1 MIADLESYVVN
12 RSLVTATWYGE
23 KDGRPFVTTEYVA
36 GSDLRRWMAALP
48 ESRGRLWLDVCGYD
62 SECFTALADALGKP
76 VHELMD
82 DVLMQDA
89 RFDLVLSAKNAPSAE
104 LILHSRELSLSPIV
118 PVPASLGSYFPPPL
132 RGVVNWIVGHK
143 EEDDGILAAS
153 DLLPRKDIVDT
164 APAISLEQLSMI
176 IADEKTLVTLRLP
189 AFKDAE
195 SDLEYLRSPPPVV
208 AASSEASVYPVLAH
222 PGLASSRVTVNF
234 AESADPLAHDP
245 SLIRRCFDQVR
256 LSMALNSP
264 TVEHAFKSSAKALAI
279 VITDSLLQQ
288 NHHLRDSLLDWEH
301 VLARSIKKEPGSLH
315 LPHLEAISTITGL
328 YTNRIQQLCEILD
341 PAGWDRDVGDSGDA
355 PSLKRAY
362 SKVAVNSGASL
373 EEVAASR
380 AARSMMHGTPAKRG
394 PSSQSLPTSPSTSG
408 IAEAMA
414 REGGLLRL
422 SSAPESDSAATL
434 TKYFG
439 AFLEDFTELSK
450 DLRSVLLTLES
461 KQQKIES
468 LRQLLQ
474 GLKADSMNRTLYA
487 LTVLT
492 AVSVPIT
499 FLTGLFG
506 MNFEDMYELFPKY
519 SPTLVELEDKYGTG
533 HASNYLLP
541 VTGYRFFW
549 AVLVAVISVQVSL
562 MYRQYLV
569 RVRPPSNTSCL
580 TGVPASPSVR
590 IRRRRPLQGAQL
602 GAARRTARSDPP
614 AAASQTL
621 AETQR
626 CCTLRKFY
634 YIVTLSML
642 PPALAP
648 AMRWVT
654 ACVSSC
660 NAW

>member
-89 RFDLVLSAKNAPSAE
+89 RFDLVSTESRAPSAE

-315 LPHLEAISTITGL
+315 LPHLEAISTITAL
-328 YTNRIQQLCEILD
+328 YTSRIQQLCNILD
-341 PAGWDRDVGDSGDA
+341 PAMWDRDSGSAVSGGDV
-355 PSLKRAY
+355 PQLKKGLSAA
-362 SKVAVNSGASL
+362 KMAVSSNSSL
-373 EEVAASR
+373 EEVAALR
-380 AARSMMHGTPAKRG
+380 AARSMLEGTPAKRG
-394 PSSQSLPTSPSTSG
+394 PSSRSLLTAASPSTNEFS
-408 IAEAMA
+408 EAMA

-422 SSAPESDSAATL
+422 SSFAETAESASL
-434 TKYFG
+434 TAYFG

-461 KQQKIES
+461 KQQKVES
-468 LRQLLQ
+468 LRQLLA
-474 GLKADSMNRTLYA
+474 GLKADFMNRTLYA

-506 MNFEDMYELFPKY
+506 MQVLRRADPICP
-519 SPTLVELEDKYGTG
+519 PTSYPCNNPLAWATSSLV
-533 HASNYLLP
+533 
-541 VTGYRFFW
+541 
-549 AVLVAVISVQVSL
+549 
-562 MYRQYLV
+562 
-569 RVRPPSNTSCL
+569 PP
-580 TGVPASPSVR
+580 
-590 IRRRRPLQGAQL
+590 
-602 GAARRTARSDPP
+602 
-614 AAASQTL
+614 
-621 AETQR
+621 
-626 CCTLRKFY
+626 
-634 YIVTLSML
+634 
-642 PPALAP
+642 
-648 AMRWVT
+648 
-654 ACVSSC
+654 
-660 NAW
+660 